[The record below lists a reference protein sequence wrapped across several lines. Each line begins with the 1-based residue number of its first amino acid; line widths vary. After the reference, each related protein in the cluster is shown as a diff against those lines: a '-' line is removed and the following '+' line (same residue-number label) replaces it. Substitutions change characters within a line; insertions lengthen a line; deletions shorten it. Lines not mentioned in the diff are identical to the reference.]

1 MSASARSGMPNG
13 GRGVGAKARKRR
25 RILVVVQRYG
35 AEVVGGSESHARTSA
50 ERLARWNDV
59 EVATTTALDHWTW
72 APHYKVGTSRVDGV
86 RVHRFPIASGR
97 ASDYKEIERRVLF
110 EEHTLADE
118 QRWLR
123 DQGPHSPELLDFL
136 SREGH
141 GYGAILFYTY
151 IYEPTALGLPLVP
164 ERSALV
170 STAHDERPLRLSP
183 FRALFHLPRAFGF
196 LTPEERDLVH
206 REFRNDHIPDE
217 VLGIGLEPPPPADP
231 GGFRERH
238 GLRGP
243 VVLYLGQVSEAK
255 AVDELLAMW
264 AAYKNTA
271 RDGTLV
277 LAGPSTHPA
286 GPVTHPG
293 GRVGMRVPERADVVA
308 LGRVTDDEKW
318 AALGAAD
325 AVVLPSHLE
334 SLGIVLLEAWQ
345 MGTPVLVPAWNAVT
359 AGQVARSGG
368 GLTYPSQERFP
379 RVLAALLA
387 EGKWRGGNGRTWVQR
402 ECAWDAF
409 DERLERLVDVA
420 AFDA

>member
-1 MSASARSGMPNG
+1 
-13 GRGVGAKARKRR
+13 
-25 RILVVVQRYG
+25 
-35 AEVVGGSESHARTSA
+35 
-50 ERLARWNDV
+50 V

-72 APHYKVGTSRVDGV
+72 AAHYPVGTFEQGGV
-86 RVHRFPIASGR
+86 KVHRFPIKSGR
-97 ASDYKEIERRVLF
+97 SHDYKETERKVLF

-118 QRWLR
+118 ELWLR
-123 DQGPHSPELLDFL
+123 AQGPHSPELLDFI

-141 GYGAILFYTY
+141 GYQAILFYTY

-164 ERSALV
+164 ERSALI
-170 STAHDERPLRLSP
+170 STAHDELPLRLTP
-183 FRALFHLPRAFGF
+183 FRALFQLPRAFGY

-206 REFRNDHIPDE
+206 REFHNDHIPDE
-217 VLGIGLEPPPPADP
+217 VLGIGLDPPPPSDP

-255 AVDELLAMW
+255 AVDELIAMW
-264 AAYKNTA
+264 AAYRNTA

-277 LAGPSTHPA
+277 LAGPVSL
-286 GPVTHPG
+286 
-293 GRVGMRVPERADVVA
+293 RMPERADVVA
-308 LGRVTDDEKW
+308 LGRVSDDEKW
-318 AALGAAD
+318 AALAAAD

-345 MGTPVLVPAWNAVT
+345 VGTPALVPSWNAVT

-368 GLTYPSQERFP
+368 GLTYPTQERFP

-387 EGKWRGGNGRTWVQR
+387 EGKYRGRNGRSWVER
-402 ECAWDAF
+402 ECAWAAF
-409 DERLERLVDVA
+409 DQRLERLVDVA

>member
-1 MSASARSGMPNG
+1 M
-13 GRGVGAKARKRR
+13 KRR
-25 RILVVVQRYG
+25 RILIVVQRYG
-35 AEVVGGSESHARTSA
+35 KEVVGGSESHARTVA

-72 APHYKVGTSRVDGV
+72 ASHYRAGTFEMDGIK
-86 RVHRFPIASGR
+86 VHRFRIESGR
-97 ASDYKEIERRVLF
+97 SATYKETEKKVLF

-118 QRWLR
+118 ERWLR
-123 DQGPHSPELLDFL
+123 EQGPHSPELLDFL

-141 GYGAILFYTY
+141 GYQAILFYTY
-151 IYEPTALGLPLVP
+151 IYAPTARGLPLVP
-164 ERSALV
+164 ERSALI
-170 STAHDERPLRLSP
+170 STAHDERPLRLAP
-183 FRALFHLPRAFGF
+183 FRALFHLPRAFGY

-206 REFRNDHIPDE
+206 REFKNDHIPDE
-217 VLGIGLEPPPPADP
+217 VLGIGLDAPPPSDP

-255 AVDELLAMW
+255 AVDELIAMW
-264 AAYKNTA
+264 AAYRNTA

-277 LAGPSTHPA
+277 LAGPLA
-286 GPVTHPG
+286 LK
-293 GRVGMRVPERADVVA
+293 MPERADVVA
-308 LGRVTDDEKW
+308 LGRVSDDEKW
-318 AALGAAD
+318 AALAAAD

-345 MGTPVLVPAWNAVT
+345 VGTPALVPSWNAVT

-387 EGKWRGGNGRTWVQR
+387 EGKFRGRNGRAWVER
-402 ECAWDAF
+402 ECAWPAF
-409 DERLERLVDVA
+409 DERLERLVDLA

>member
-1 MSASARSGMPNG
+1 M
-13 GRGVGAKARKRR
+13 KRR
-25 RILVVVQRYG
+25 RILIVVQRYG
-35 AEVVGGSESHARTSA
+35 KEVVGGSESHARTVA

-72 APHYKVGTSRVDGV
+72 ASHYGAGTFEIDGIK
-86 RVHRFPIASGR
+86 VHRFRIESGR
-97 ASDYKEIERRVLF
+97 SATYKETEKKVLF

-118 QRWLR
+118 ERWLR
-123 DQGPHSPELLDFL
+123 EQGPHSPALLDFL

-141 GYGAILFYTY
+141 GYQAILFYTY
-151 IYEPTALGLPLVP
+151 IYAPTARGLPLVP
-164 ERSALV
+164 ERSALI
-170 STAHDERPLRLSP
+170 STAHDERPLRLAP
-183 FRALFHLPRAFGF
+183 FRALFHLPRAFGY

-206 REFRNDHIPDE
+206 REFKNDHIPDE
-217 VLGIGLEPPPPADP
+217 VLGIGLDAPPPSDP

-255 AVDELLAMW
+255 AVDELIAMW
-264 AAYKNTA
+264 AAYRNTA

-277 LAGPSTHPA
+277 LAGPLA
-286 GPVTHPG
+286 LA
-293 GRVGMRVPERADVVA
+293 MPERADVVA
-308 LGRVTDDEKW
+308 LGRVSDDEKW
-318 AALGAAD
+318 AALAAAD

-345 MGTPVLVPAWNAVT
+345 VGTPALVPSWNAVT

-387 EGKWRGGNGRTWVQR
+387 EGKFRGRNGRAWVER
-402 ECAWDAF
+402 ECAWPAF
-409 DERLERLVDVA
+409 DERLERLVDLA

>member
-1 MSASARSGMPNG
+1 VSVSPRAGAPRS
-13 GRGVGAKARKRR
+13 RKRR

-35 AEVVGGSESHARTSA
+35 AEVLGGSESHARTAA

-72 APHYKVGTSRVDGV
+72 APHFRVGTTQVDGV

-97 ASDYKEIERRVLF
+97 STDYKEIERRVLF

-118 QRWLR
+118 ERWLR

-141 GYGAILFYTY
+141 GYQAILFYTY

-170 STAHDERPLRLSP
+170 STAHDERPLRLTP

-206 REFRNDHIPDE
+206 REFRNDHIPGE
-217 VLGIGLEPPPPADP
+217 ILGIGLDAPPPADP

-255 AVDELLAMW
+255 GVDELLTMW
-264 AAYKNTA
+264 AAYRNTA

-277 LAGPSTHPA
+277 LAGP
-286 GPVTHPG
+286 
-293 GRVGMRVPERADVVA
+293 VGMRMPERGDVVS
-308 LGRVTDDEKW
+308 LGRLSDDEKW

-325 AVVLPSHLE
+325 ALVLPSHLE

-359 AGQVARSGG
+359 AGQIARSGG

-402 ECAWDAF
+402 ECAWEAF